1 MSGTTPS
8 EGMTITLLVD
18 DDASILDLVRL
29 HLRDAGIMADT
40 ACGPHD
46 ALQKLATGRYRVV
59 VSDVEMPG
67 ISGIELAERIRGMDP
82 LVQVIM
88 LTADDSPV
96 RLASSRVAGASD
108 LLSKMHDFGRISAVV
123 AEALE
128 RSRRWARLESTE
140 PAATR
145 HASVE
150 ASASEDESGQAP
162 ASFVGASVKHARRKE
177 RRRR

>member
-1 MSGTTPS
+1 MSDATPS
-8 EGMTITLLVD
+8 EGMTMTLLVD

-88 LTADDSPV
+88 LTADDSPAT
-96 RLASSRVAGASD
+96 LASARVAGASD
-108 LLSKMHDFGRISAVV
+108 LLSKVHDLGRISAVV
-123 AEALE
+123 ADALE
-128 RSRRWARLESTE
+128 RSQRWARLESTE
-140 PAATR
+140 PVATR
-145 HASVE
+145 HASVD
-150 ASASEDESGQAP
+150 ASVSEDEGGQAP
-162 ASFVGASVKHARRKE
+162 ASLVGASAEHARRKE
-177 RRRR
+177 RQS